1 MTINAT
7 FNSYEEMLD
16 FAKKFAGTSSG
27 TRTAGGL
34 DLESAKEFARKFV
47 PSLDHPEQREVRQK
61 QLNSLLKKHGARSV
75 KELFQKRPEEVAVFY
90 EELHELAEAPV
101 EPAEPAAEAEPAIPA
116 PEDEQPAKEA
126 PAPSGDKPAAPAAST
141 DAGQEDTPSPSEVKV
156 LAAEYARAE
165 DHPEQKEARRAQLR
179 SLLDSFGAKSVTKLL
194 EAKPEAAADFY
205 QKLKAL
211 KEGPDA

>member
-1 MTINAT
+1 M
-7 FNSYEEMLD
+7 
-16 FAKKFAGTSSG
+16 
-27 TRTAGGL
+27 
-34 DLESAKEFARKFV
+34 
-47 PSLDHPEQREVRQK
+47 
-61 QLNSLLKKHGARSV
+61 LKKHGARSV

-116 PEDEQPAKEA
+116 PEDEKPAKEA

>member
-27 TRTAGGL
+27 TRTAGGP
-34 DLESAKEFARKFV
+34 DLESVKDFAKKFV
-47 PSLDHPEQREVRQK
+47 TSLDHPEQREARQK
-61 QLNSLLKKHGARSV
+61 QLNSLLKRHGARSV
-75 KELFQKRPEEVAVFY
+75 KELIQAKPEEAAVFY
-90 EELHELAEAPV
+90 EELRDLAESPV
-101 EPAEPAAEAEPAIPA
+101 EPAGPVAEVKPAIPA
-116 PEDEQPAKEA
+116 PEAEDPVKEA
-126 PAPSGDKPAAPAAST
+126 PATPEDKSEPDAVQEST
-141 DAGQEDTPSPSEVKV
+141 PNPSEVKV
-156 LAAEYARAE
+156 FAAEYARAE

-211 KEGPDA
+211 KEGSNA